1 MNINLVKAK
10 DGENLPKGR
19 IVIDFDMNKGKIAID
34 GGDITEKEF
43 NGVMVLIL
51 SDMAGVSP
59 EELLDAM
66 EECHK
71 KAVDNINE
79 FVDGLIG
86 IMPGKDTDKAR
97 LKEIM
102 MDDRPASECEDE
114 IDELIRKI
122 FR

>member
-1 MNINLVKAK
+1 MKVK
-10 DGENLPKGR
+10 DSSSLPKGR
-19 IVIDFDMNKGKIAID
+19 IVIDFDINKDKITVD
-34 GGDITEKEF
+34 GGGITEEDLS
-43 NGVMVLIL
+43 GIMLLIL
-51 SDMAGVSP
+51 SDLVGISP
-59 EELLDAM
+59 DELLDAM

-71 KAVDNINE
+71 KTIGDIYD
-79 FVDGLIG
+79 FVDDLIG

-114 IDELIRKI
+114 LDELIRKM